1 MVKNRLLYGIAL
13 LSALLFYVFYYVRT
27 SELIFLAVLL
37 LPVLSL
43 LVSLPSMLRCRQLLS
58 RRDFV
63 RQGEPASVVV
73 LSLPNR
79 FFPSAH
85 LRCRLELVDL
95 TYGATKSVRVQLCG
109 HQKQTLPLA
118 SDHCRCVEARVKRLR
133 IYDYLGLFWLPLRKS
148 LPTRTVILPRPT
160 PIRPKPDLS
169 NLQHRSY
176 RPKNGGFAEVHEI
189 RPFRE
194 GDNLRDVHWKLS
206 AKVDDLMLRE
216 AMQPEDSLVLIA
228 LTLCQEPAENDGAL
242 GRLVWLGERLLE
254 EEIPFSI
261 RFFHP
266 ETGEIQTAAI
276 ASADALQDF
285 LVGLLQLRW
294 QVTPLD
300 AVPCADADTVF
311 VVRAQSEVEHEG

>member
-13 LSALLFYVFYYVRT
+13 LSALAFYVFYYVRT
-27 SELIFLAVLL
+27 SEIIFLAVLL

-63 RQGEPASVVV
+63 RQGEAASVVV
-73 LSLPNR
+73 LSLPNW

-85 LRCRLELVDL
+85 LRCRVELVDL
-95 TYGATKSVRVQLCG
+95 TYGSTKSVRVHLCG

-133 IYDYLGLFWLPLRKS
+133 IYDYLGLFWLPLRRS
-148 LPTRTVILPRPT
+148 APTRTVILPHPT
-160 PIRPKPDLS
+160 PMRPKPDLS
-169 NLQHRSY
+169 DLQHRSY
-176 RPKNGGFAEVHEI
+176 RPKSGGFAEVHEI

-206 AKVDDLMLRE
+206 AKMDDLMLRE
-216 AMQPEDSLVLIA
+216 AMQPEDSLALVA
-228 LTLCQEPAENDGAL
+228 LTLSQVPAENDHAL
-242 GRLVWLGERLLE
+242 GQLSWLGQQLLE
-254 EEIPFSI
+254 EETAFSI

-266 ETGEIQTAAI
+266 ESGEITTTAI

-285 LVGLLQLRW
+285 FVGLLQLRW

-311 VVRAQSEVEHEG
+311 VVRAQSEVEHEA